1 MRKKSEIIGFVQ
13 NIVNGYAL
21 RTKEYLTFIYSEA
34 VNVDELLSALDKAR
48 LIQKPRSCSNDII
61 ESRGMKPN
69 SDKYT
74 LLTKDYLTDHLSE
87 LKADIS
93 DVLKQIQKAY
103 NESLDIDDEEE
114 YHRVQSAIREKR
126 KRFRQYDDLL
136 AALLEAVTSYNSIT
150 KQANSPIS
158 IICDDGSEKQIPG
171 AESLSAV
178 SVTED
183 EKLQVQV
190 EPISH
195 EAPIIEGM
203 PTNTSFAPDTTKP
216 FVLKDAVIKILS
228 NEAPERRIRNT
239 LSVLCQ
245 DK

>member
-48 LIQKPRSCSNDII
+48 LIQKLRSCSNDII

-103 NESLDIDDEEE
+103 NESLDIDDKEE
-114 YHRVQSAIREKR
+114 YHRVQSTIREKER
-126 KRFRQYDDLL
+126 DF
-136 AALLEAVTSYNSIT
+136 
-150 KQANSPIS
+150 ANMMI
-158 IICDDGSEKQIPG
+158 
-171 AESLSAV
+171 
-178 SVTED
+178 
-183 EKLQVQV
+183 
-190 EPISH
+190 
-195 EAPIIEGM
+195 
-203 PTNTSFAPDTTKP
+203 F
-216 FVLKDAVIKILS
+216 
-228 NEAPERRIRNT
+228 
-239 LSVLCQ
+239 
-245 DK
+245 